1 MSAALS
7 ALNLADDF
15 EEARTT
21 PDAARWKLEKPAA
34 LEVRVALSPARA
46 AEESFL
52 ARLLW
57 SAYPGEA
64 PSLKFVDPATGR
76 IDAPSAWPKVNGFRP
91 ASLDACVNWTQ
102 EGFALHPEWRT
113 DPRYRWD
120 PRGNVLLKVLRYLQS
135 SLDQSFSGR
144 HP

>member
-1 MSAALS
+1 MSDALS

-15 EEARTT
+15 EEAKTT
-21 PDAARWKLEKPAA
+21 QEASRWEIERLTA
-34 LEVRVALSPARA
+34 LEVRVTLSPASA
-46 AEESFL
+46 PDESFL

-57 SAYPGEA
+57 SEYPEEA
-64 PSLKFVDPATGR
+64 PSLKFVDLASGR
-76 IDAPSAWPKVNGFRP
+76 LDVPKAWPKANGFRP
-91 ASLDACVNWTQ
+91 TSLDACVNWTK

-135 SLDQSFSGR
+135 TLDQSFSGR